1 MKTRVAWELGSWRGR
16 FWVVWLGWVAG
27 LGLPGAAC
35 AADPFEDFVRSTPH
49 RTSDEARKMF
59 RLPPG
64 FEIQLVADEPDIL
77 KPMNL
82 AFDEKGRLWV
92 TMTLEYP
99 YPVPLDKK
107 GRDVIKILEDT
118 DDDGRADRITTF
130 AEGLNIPIGIYPYQG
145 GCIAWSI
152 PNIWRFQDTDGD
164 GQADRREVLFGPF
177 DHTRD
182 THGNQA
188 SFRRGFDGWLY
199 ATHGYNNDSH
209 VQGADGHRIDLNSG
223 NTYRMRL
230 DGSRLEHYTWGQV
243 NPFGLAFDPLG
254 NLFSSDCHSAPIYQ
268 LLAGAYYPSFGKPH
282 DGLGFAPTMMEQ
294 PRGSTALDGISYYAD
309 DLWPEEYQD
318 SLFIGDVMT
327 SRIYR
332 DRAVEQGATKIA
344 RPMPD
349 FVTTEDPWFRPV
361 DTQLGP
367 DGALYIADFY
377 NRIIG
382 HYEVPLNHPGRD
394 RTSGRIWRVVYRG
407 PDGRL
412 KVRPRRDLS
421 RASARELVAA
431 LADPNLTFRRL
442 AADQLTDR
450 LGRSAVA
457 AVQEALAGSPANFFQ
472 TVHCLW
478 VLQRLGALDEKTV
491 AAAAKNASRVVRVHA
506 MRILADTPQLTPLLH
521 QLALDG
527 LRDSDALV
535 RRSAAE
541 VLASHPDY
549 DNIRPLL
556 ALRHGVS
563 PGDTHL
569 LYIVRKALRDQL
581 LVEDH
586 FKRLAEEQLG
596 EADAGAITE
605 AALGVKSPAAGSFLI
620 SRVERAAPDG
630 ETLAK
635 ILRHAARY
643 APESSFETL
652 GRVARARFADNPD
665 LQLSLL
671 KSIQQGLDERGAR
684 LSPALTAW
692 GTELAQKL
700 LASVDQPA
708 LTWFNQPLEGG
719 ANRTNP
725 WFLQQR
731 ACADGDK
738 DSWFLCSLPPGG
750 ESLTGLLRSKSFTIP
765 AQLTFWLAGHDGFP
779 DRAAGKQNFIRLRA
793 ADSPEIYAVAFPPRN
808 DTAQKTAWDLSKQAG
823 RPGFLEVTDGDSG
836 AAYAWL
842 AAGRFE
848 PSLVPLPSL
857 SPNLVGQRQQAAAE
871 LAQALNLASLEP
883 KLAGILTNAWAEPE
897 SRAAA
902 ARTLL
907 AFHPD
912 ESLAALVPW
921 LGDAGL
927 PAHLLEQTSQVLAAH
942 RHSESPSVLAEA
954 VRTTPRRL
962 QIKIAQALA
971 GTPSGAETLLQM
983 VAAKKAPATLL
994 QERPVKDRLLASRAD
1009 RVATRIEELTKGLA
1023 PMKES
1028 AQKLLDQR
1036 RKGYDPAQARPGP
1049 GELVFTAN
1057 CRTCHQ
1063 IGGNGNVV
1071 GPQLDGI
1078 GHRGLERLCE
1088 DILDPNRNVDLA
1100 FRTTLLVLKDG
1111 DIVSGLFRRE
1121 AGETFILADSAGKEI
1136 SVSKKQIQERRESET
1151 SLMPDNFGEIISP
1164 EDFNHLMA
1172 YLLFQGSRPGV
1183 R

>member
-1 MKTRVAWELGSWRGR
+1 MKSPFASKPWDRRIR
-16 FWVVWLGWVAG
+16 FLVFALCS
-27 LGLPGAAC
+27 LTLDGAAN
-35 AADPFEDFVRSTPH
+35 AADTFAEFVRSTPP
-49 RTSDEARKMF
+49 RTPADELRSF
-59 RLPPG
+59 HLPPG
-64 FEIQLVADEPDIL
+64 FEIQLVAAEPDLL
-77 KPMNL
+77 KPMNM

-92 TMTLEYP
+92 TMTIEYP

-118 DDDGRADRITTF
+118 DDDGRADKITTF
-130 AEGLNIPIGIYPYQG
+130 AEGLNIPIGIHPYQG

-164 GQADRREVLFGPF
+164 GKADRRDLLFGPF

-209 VQGADGHRIDLNSG
+209 VQGADGQRIDLNSG

-294 PRGSTALDGISYYAD
+294 QRGSTALDGISYYAD
-309 DLWPEEYQD
+309 DLWPEEYRD

-349 FVTTEDPWFRPV
+349 FVSTEDPWFRPV

-407 PDGRL
+407 PDGQL

-421 RASARELVAA
+421 HASARELVAA

-457 AVQEALAGSPANFFQ
+457 AVRETLAGKPTNVFQ
-472 TVHCLW
+472 TAHCLW
-478 VLQRLGALDEKTV
+478 VLQRLGALDEKIVV
-491 AAAAKNASRVVRVHA
+491 AAAKETSRVVRVHA
-506 MRILADTPQLTPLLH
+506 MRILADTARLTPALH

-535 RRSAAE
+535 QRCAAE
-541 VLASHPDY
+541 ALASHPDY
-549 DNIRPLL
+549 DNIQPLL
-556 ALRHGVS
+556 ALLRGV
-563 PGDTHL
+563 PQRDTHL
-569 LYIVRKALRDQL
+569 LYVVRKALRDQL
-581 LVEDH
+581 LVEEH
-586 FKRLAEEQLG
+586 FKRLAAGQLG
-596 EADAGAITE
+596 GGDAAAIADV
-605 AALGVKSPAAGSFLI
+605 ALGVRSATAGAFLI
-620 SRVERAAPDG
+620 AHVERAAPDG
-630 ETLAK
+630 ETLAN

-643 APESSFETL
+643 APESSFDTL
-652 GRVARARFADNPD
+652 ARLARARFAGNSD

-671 KSIQQGLDERGAR
+671 KSIQQGLDQRGVR
-684 LSPALTAW
+684 RSPALQEW
-692 GTELAQKL
+692 GADLAQKL
-700 LASVDQPA
+700 IASVDQTA
-708 LTWFNQPLEGG
+708 LTWFNQPLEGA
-719 ANRTNP
+719 ANRANP
-725 WFLQQR
+725 WFLQPR
-731 ACADGDK
+731 VSADGDK
-738 DSWFLCSLPPGG
+738 TSLFLCSLPPGG
-750 ESLTGLLRSKSFTIP
+750 ESLTGLLRSKTFVIP

-779 DRAAGKQNFIRLRA
+779 DQAARKKNFVRLRA
-793 ADSPEIYAVAFPPRN
+793 ADSSEIYAVAFPPRN
-808 DTAQKTAWDLSKQAG
+808 DTAQKITWDLSRQAG
-823 RPGFLEVTDGDSG
+823 RPGVLEVTDGDTG
-836 AAYAWL
+836 VAYAWL
-842 AAGRFE
+842 AVGRFDS
-848 PSLVPLPSL
+848 SLVPLPSL
-857 SPNLVGQRQQAAAE
+857 SPNLVGQRQQSAAE
-871 LAQALNLASLEP
+871 LAQTLNLVSLEP
-883 KLAGILTNAWAEPE
+883 ELAGILTNAWAEPD

-902 ARTLL
+902 ARALL

-912 ESLAALVPW
+912 ERLAALVPW
-921 LGDAGL
+921 LGDPGL
-927 PAHLLEQTSQVLAAH
+927 PAHLLEQVSQVLATQ
-942 RHSESPSVLAEA
+942 RHSESQSVLVEA

-971 GTPSGAETLLQM
+971 GSPSGAENLLQM

-994 QERPVKDRLLASRAD
+994 QERSVKDKLLASQAD
-1009 RVATRIEELTKGLA
+1009 HAGSRIQELTKDLS
-1023 PMKES
+1023 PIKES

-1036 RKGYDPAQARPGP
+1036 TKAYDPAKARPGP
-1049 GELVFTAN
+1049 GEQVFTAN
-1057 CRTCHQ
+1057 CRACHQ
-1063 IGGNGNVV
+1063 IGGNGNLV

-1088 DILDPNRNVDLA
+1088 DILDPNRNVDQA
-1100 FRTTLLVLKDG
+1100 FRNTLLVLKDG
-1111 DIVSGLFRRE
+1111 DVVSGLFRRE
-1121 AGETFILADSAGKEI
+1121 EGETVVLAESTGKEI
-1136 SVSKKQIQERRESET
+1136 SISTKRIQERRASET
-1151 SLMPDNFGEIISP
+1151 SLMPDNVGEIISP

-1172 YLLFQGSRPGV
+1172 YLLLQVSKPGAP
-1183 R
+1183 